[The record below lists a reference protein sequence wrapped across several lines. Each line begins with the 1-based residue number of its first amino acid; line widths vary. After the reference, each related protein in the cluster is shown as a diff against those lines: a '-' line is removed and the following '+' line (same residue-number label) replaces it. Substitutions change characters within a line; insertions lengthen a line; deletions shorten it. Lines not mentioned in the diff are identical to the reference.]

1 MGEDN
6 IMDSKRNLLDIKSIM
21 WLLEKFLRNATDEER
36 IFFGLETNRIFL
48 NLQSEPDKIKK
59 KVRLV

>member
-1 MGEDN
+1 ME
-6 IMDSKRNLLDIKSIM
+6 SKSNLLDLKSVL

-36 IFFGLETNRIFL
+36 VFFGLEINRIFL

-59 KVRLV
+59 KVKLV

>member
-6 IMDSKRNLLDIKSIM
+6 IM